1 MGYATTFL
9 HSQLFVK
16 LPYPSASFAGQTVI
30 VTGSNTGLGLEAA
43 RHIARLGA
51 AKVILA
57 CRTISKG
64 QNAAADI
71 ASSENL
77 KSDRIEVWELDLS
90 SYESVKAFGRR
101 VQQLD
106 RLDAFIQ
113 NAGILTTQYRLEE
126 GGESS
131 ITVNV
136 TSATLLG
143 LLVLPKLRENAKKHG
158 VRGRLTF
165 VGSDLQYIAK
175 FKEAE
180 TTGSLFAALNNK
192 EGVDMD
198 DRYAISGIIPLVQI
212 TDALLQIQ
220 GLQIAV
226 AVHSTRNGRP

>member
-9 HSQLFVK
+9 HSQLFAK
-16 LPYPSASFAGQTVI
+16 LPYPKSSFSGQTVI
-30 VTGSNTGLGLEAA
+30 ITGSNTGLGLEAA

-51 AKVILA
+51 SKVILA

-64 QNAAADI
+64 QTAAANI
-71 ASSENL
+71 TSSEHL
-77 KSDRIEVWELDLS
+77 TSDRVEVWELDLS
-90 SYESVKAFGRR
+90 SYESVKAFSQR

-113 NAGILTTQYRLEE
+113 NAGILTAQYRLEE
-126 GGESS
+126 GEEST

-143 LLVLPKLRENAKKHG
+143 LLVLPKLRQSAKKYG
-158 VRGRLTF
+158 VRGRLSF

-180 TTGSLFAALNNK
+180 STGSLYAALTTK
-192 EGVDMD
+192 ENVDMD
-198 DRYAISGIIPLVQI
+198 DR
-212 TDALLQIQ
+212 
-220 GLQIAV
+220 
-226 AVHSTRNGRP
+226 

>member
-9 HSQLFVK
+9 HSQLFAK
-16 LPYPSASFAGQTVI
+16 LPYPKSSFPGQTVI
-30 VTGSNTGLGLEAA
+30 ITGSNTGLGLEAA

-51 AKVILA
+51 SKVILA

-64 QNAAADI
+64 QAAAANI
-71 ASSENL
+71 TSSEHL
-77 KSDRIEVWELDLS
+77 TSDRVEVWELDLS
-90 SYESVKAFGRR
+90 SYESVKAFSQR

-113 NAGILTTQYRLEE
+113 NAGILTAQYRLEE
-126 GGESS
+126 GEEST

-143 LLVLPKLRENAKKHG
+143 LSVLPKLRQSAKKYG
-158 VRGRLTF
+158 VRGRLSF
-165 VGSDLQYIAK
+165 IGSDLQYIAK

-180 TTGSLFAALNNK
+180 STGSLYAALNSK

-198 DRYAISGIIPLVQI
+198 DR
-212 TDALLQIQ
+212 
-220 GLQIAV
+220 
-226 AVHSTRNGRP
+226 

>member
-9 HSQLFVK
+9 HSQLFAK
-16 LPYPSASFAGQTVI
+16 LPYPKSSFPGQTVI
-30 VTGSNTGLGLEAA
+30 ITGSNTGLGLEAA

-51 AKVILA
+51 SKVILA

-64 QNAAADI
+64 QAAAANI
-71 ASSENL
+71 TSSEHL
-77 KSDRIEVWELDLS
+77 TSDRVEVWELDLS
-90 SYESVKAFGRR
+90 SYESVKAFSQR

-113 NAGILTTQYRLEE
+113 NAGILTAQYRLEE
-126 GGESS
+126 GEEST

-143 LLVLPKLRENAKKHG
+143 LLVLPKLRQSAKKYG
-158 VRGRLTF
+158 VRGRLSF

-180 TTGSLFAALNNK
+180 STGSLYAALTTK
-192 EGVDMD
+192 ENVDMD
-198 DRYAISGIIPLVQI
+198 DR
-212 TDALLQIQ
+212 
-220 GLQIAV
+220 
-226 AVHSTRNGRP
+226 

>member
-9 HSQLFVK
+9 HSQLFAK
-16 LPYPSASFAGQTVI
+16 LPYPKSSFSGQTVI
-30 VTGSNTGLGLEAA
+30 ITGSNTGLGLEAA

-51 AKVILA
+51 SKVILA

-64 QNAAADI
+64 QTAAANI
-71 ASSENL
+71 TSSEHL
-77 KSDRIEVWELDLS
+77 TSDRVEVWELDLS
-90 SYESVKAFGRR
+90 SYESVKAFGQR

-113 NAGILTTQYRLEE
+113 NAGILTAQYRLEE
-126 GGESS
+126 GEEST

-143 LLVLPKLRENAKKHG
+143 LLVLPKLRQSAKKYG
-158 VRGRLTF
+158 VRGRLSF

-180 TTGSLFAALNNK
+180 STGSLYAALTTK
-192 EGVDMD
+192 ENVDMD
-198 DRYAISGIIPLVQI
+198 DR
-212 TDALLQIQ
+212 
-220 GLQIAV
+220 
-226 AVHSTRNGRP
+226 

>member
-1 MGYATTFL
+1 MGYIATFL

-16 LPYPSASFAGQTVI
+16 LPYPKSDFSGQTVI

-51 AKVILA
+51 AKIILA

-64 QNAAADI
+64 EKAAADI
-71 ASSENL
+71 TESEHLTKN
-77 KSDRIEVWELDLS
+77 RVEVWQLDLS
-90 SYESVKAFGRR
+90 NYDSVKAFAKR
-101 VQQLD
+101 VEQLD

-113 NAGILTTQYRLEE
+113 NAGILTTKYQLEE
-126 GGESS
+126 GEEST

-143 LLVLPKLRENAKKHG
+143 LSVLPKLRESAKKYG
-158 VRGRLTF
+158 VRGRLSF

-180 TTGSLFAALNNK
+180 ATGSLYDALNDK
-192 EGVDMD
+192 EKVDME
-198 DRYAISGIIPLVQI
+198 DR
-212 TDALLQIQ
+212 
-220 GLQIAV
+220 
-226 AVHSTRNGRP
+226 

>member
-9 HSQLFVK
+9 RSQLFAK
-16 LPYPSASFAGQTVI
+16 LPYPSVSFSGQTVI
-30 VTGSNTGLGLEAA
+30 ITGSNTGLGLEAA

-51 AKVILA
+51 ARVILA

-64 QNAAADI
+64 QTAAANI
-71 ASSENL
+71 ASSEHL
-77 KSDRIEVWELDLS
+77 TSDRIEVWELDLS
-90 SYESVKAFGRR
+90 SYESVKAFGQR

-126 GGESS
+126 GEEST

-143 LLVLPKLRENAKKHG
+143 LSILPKLRESAKKYG
-158 VRGRLTF
+158 VRGRLSF

-180 TTGSLFAALNNK
+180 TSDSLYAALNTK
-192 EGVDMD
+192 ENVDMD
-198 DRYAISGIIPLVQI
+198 DR
-212 TDALLQIQ
+212 
-220 GLQIAV
+220 
-226 AVHSTRNGRP
+226 

>member
-9 HSQLFVK
+9 RSQLFAK
-16 LPYPSASFAGQTVI
+16 LPYPSVSFSGQTVI
-30 VTGSNTGLGLEAA
+30 ITGSNTGLGLEAA

-51 AKVILA
+51 ARVILA

-64 QNAAADI
+64 QTAAANI
-71 ASSENL
+71 ASSEHL
-77 KSDRIEVWELDLS
+77 TSDRIEVWELDLS
-90 SYESVKAFGRR
+90 SYESVKAFGQR

-126 GGESS
+126 GEEST

-143 LLVLPKLRENAKKHG
+143 LSVLPKLRESAKKYG
-158 VRGRLTF
+158 VRGRLSF

-180 TTGSLFAALNNK
+180 TSDSLYAALNTK
-192 EGVDMD
+192 ENVDMD
-198 DRYAISGIIPLVQI
+198 DR
-212 TDALLQIQ
+212 
-220 GLQIAV
+220 
-226 AVHSTRNGRP
+226 

>member
-9 HSQLFVK
+9 HSQLFAK
-16 LPYPSASFAGQTVI
+16 LPYPKSSFPGQTVI
-30 VTGSNTGLGLEAA
+30 ITGSNTGLGLEAA

-51 AKVILA
+51 SKVILA

-64 QNAAADI
+64 QTAAANI
-71 ASSENL
+71 TSSEHL
-77 KSDRIEVWELDLS
+77 TSDRVEVWELDLS
-90 SYESVKAFGRR
+90 SYESVKAFSQR

-113 NAGILTTQYRLEE
+113 NAGILTAQYRLEE
-126 GGESS
+126 GEEST

-143 LLVLPKLRENAKKHG
+143 LLVLPKLRQSAKKYG
-158 VRGRLTF
+158 VRGRLSF

-180 TTGSLFAALNNK
+180 STGSLYAALTTK
-192 EGVDMD
+192 ENVDMD
-198 DRYAISGIIPLVQI
+198 DR
-212 TDALLQIQ
+212 
-220 GLQIAV
+220 
-226 AVHSTRNGRP
+226 

>member
-9 HSQLFVK
+9 YSQLFVK
-16 LPYPSASFAGQTVI
+16 LPYPTSSFSGQTVI
-30 VTGSNTGLGLEAA
+30 ITGSNTGLGPEAA

-64 QNAAADI
+64 QTAAASI
-71 ASSENL
+71 VSSEHL
-77 KSDRIEVWELDLS
+77 ISDCIEVWELDLS
-90 SYESVKAFGRR
+90 NYESVKAFGER

-126 GGESS
+126 GEEST

-143 LLVLPKLRENAKKHG
+143 LLVLPKLRESAKRYDT
-158 VRGRLTF
+158 RGRLTF

-180 TTGSLFAALNNK
+180 TTGSLFAALNTK
-192 EGVDMD
+192 ENIDMD
-198 DRYAISGIIPLVQI
+198 DR
-212 TDALLQIQ
+212 
-220 GLQIAV
+220 
-226 AVHSTRNGRP
+226 